1 MSVSPGRRVTDARP
15 VPIVI
20 INGFMSAEGQEDPT
34 RSGLERSEFLRSQ
47 LREWMERVALA
58 GRTAELFELE
68 MWLQSFERFF
78 RIKNQPLSDREMR
91 ALALR
96 NWSEE
101 LRLVDNVILRVV
113 QLCTAILTEER
124 VDLVRFDR
132 YIEGYKRRDEGVV
145 DPYIG
150 KLIRQTTPEAGLT
163 LLKESFEDIHL
174 VLVDLVKLS
183 RLPYATFTA
192 VGKILYREIRRSH
205 LLALLID
212 KKFKPVHDRIKN
224 PAVASV
230 IRGIP
235 DVVERKQAAKVFLEL
250 FRLLHYLEYANP
262 EGLDEEG
269 LRNSIL
275 VFSLITAETRLLL
288 SYIEKRVLRNVDHE
302 QPLYQLYDSFIY
314 CIPLEL
320 KKVINTELIDIS
332 VSRQAEGVRTR
343 VENSHGILRD
353 CFQQSIVQLA
363 QLFAPT
369 IEGSDIFLDFMAK
382 LEQSVRLRDGLARLI
397 KAVRAFQERKD
408 ETSALRMKEEISTF
422 YDHNIKFLM
431 YRDWSGFELFFIE
444 ILKCGSLPA
453 LSQIAHRF
461 ETFLLTLFRE
471 IQKRSILQN
480 VPASEEA
487 LSVDSAVTGGG

>member
-1 MSVSPGRRVTDARP
+1 
-15 VPIVI
+15 
-20 INGFMSAEGQEDPT
+20 MSAEGREDP
-34 RSGLERSEFLRSQ
+34 RRPGPERSEFLRGQ
-47 LREWMERVALA
+47 LREWTERVALA

-78 RIKNQPLSDREMR
+78 RIKNQPLSDKELR
-91 ALALR
+91 ALTLR

-101 LRLVDNVILRVV
+101 LRLVDNVIQRVV
-113 QLCTAILTEER
+113 QLCAAILTEEQ
-124 VDLVRFDR
+124 VDLARFDR
-132 YIEGYKRRDEGVV
+132 YIEGYMRRDETAV

-174 VLVDLVKLS
+174 ILTDLVKLS
-183 RLPYATFTA
+183 RLPYSTFTA
-192 VGKILYREIRRSH
+192 VGKVLYREVRRSH

-224 PAVASV
+224 PAVSAV

-235 DVVERKQAAKVFLEL
+235 SPVERKQGAKVFLEL
-250 FRLLHYLEYANP
+250 FRLLHYLDYANP
-262 EGLDEEG
+262 EGLDEDG
-269 LRNSIL
+269 LRNTIL

-288 SYIEKRVLRNVDHE
+288 TYIEKRVLRNADHD
-302 QPLYQLYDSFIY
+302 QPLYQLYDSFVY
-314 CIPLEL
+314 CVPLEL

-343 VENSHGILRD
+343 VENSHGILKD

-363 QLFAPT
+363 QLFSPT
-369 IEGSDIFLDFMAK
+369 IEGSDVFPDFMAK
-382 LEQSVRLRDGLARLI
+382 LDQSVRLRDGLARLI
-397 KAVRAFQERKD
+397 KAVHGFQEKKD
-408 ETSALRMKEEISTF
+408 EVTAVRMKEEISGF

-461 ETFLLTLFRE
+461 ETFLSTLFRE
-471 IQKRSILQN
+471 IQKRAILQN
-480 VPASEEA
+480 VPASGEVAAVDRA
-487 LSVDSAVTGGG
+487 LPGGG